1 MNKIKKRYY
10 ILGSLVLITFLFL
23 FFLSTIIMNYVV
35 NNSKELIGRN
45 ITLNELHINYLKVQ
59 VKAKDFTLY
68 ELNEKDT
75 FVYFNELLINYDPW
89 KMLSNEYAVSQIKL
103 VDPYVFI
110 KQNGESFN
118 FDDLIP
124 PADSLKLEADSTEMA
139 DENVKFSIRNIDLQ
153 NGEFHYYD
161 QQIDNLLDFDNLNL
175 ELPLIAWDSR
185 SSEMGVQFSI
195 GESGLVKID
204 AEILQQEQA
213 YNISFATENIQL
225 SSFTNYLKDYVYI
238 SELKGLLQ
246 SDIQVKGSLEK
257 IDHILVLGQVAID
270 SVRVTDTR
278 GEQLFYADK
287 AYTQFDSLD
296 LGRMHYTF
304 KKIEVDRPVIAAS
317 LNKEQSNWEY
327 FLTPYFADSLQTEND
342 SIQLAEPD
350 SPTLFYRVDSMLIHN
365 GQLIFTDNTL
375 NRDFSY
381 KIREIDMT
389 MTALYEQNN
398 AIPLSWDM
406 KFNNEGRYTG
416 ETKFSILN
424 PLNFYYKGN
433 VTDLDLHSF
442 SPYTEYYLA
451 FPIVS
456 GLFNYDSDI
465 SMTPANL
472 QNNNH
477 LLVKEMEFGK
487 RTKDTSATK
496 LPVKLALY
504 LIKDAQDN
512 VEFELPV
519 SGNPSEPGFKMG
531 PIIWKTFGKF
541 IAKTAT
547 QPFGSLAKLVGT
559 QPEELEIVPF
569 SYTQDSLI
577 NSQRKILDKIAEIL
591 QKKEDLIFTFRQEVA
606 VDEEIA
612 FLAIKKAKTR
622 YLMEN
627 NPESI
632 TNWEDIKDDN
642 EDFMLW
648 LNQQSTDNTDLSI
661 ALRCE
666 KLIPQSELNAN
677 FQALYKKRNELLSNY
692 LLSEKLCEPSC
703 IKLLNVDFTNMP
715 QELKKPGF
723 RVQVSVK

>member
-10 ILGSLVLITFLFL
+10 VLGSLVLITFLFL
-23 FFLSTIIMNYVV
+23 FFLSTIIKNYVV

-45 ITLNELHINYLKVQ
+45 ITLNDLHINYLKVQ

-89 KMLSNEYAVSQIKL
+89 KMLSNEYAVSQIRL
-103 VDPYVFI
+103 VKPYIFI
-110 KQNGESFN
+110 KQNGDSFN

-124 PADSLKLEADSTEMA
+124 PTDSVVVEADSAELA
-139 DENVKFSIRNIDLQ
+139 DENVKFSIRNIDLK

-175 ELPLIAWDSR
+175 ELPLIAWNSQ
-185 SSEMGVQFSI
+185 SSEMGVQFNI

-213 YNISFATENIQL
+213 YHISFATENIQL

-246 SDIQVKGSLEK
+246 SDIQVKGSLERV
-257 IDHILVLGQVAID
+257 DELLVLGEVTVD
-270 SVRVTDTR
+270 SVSVTDTR
-278 GEQLFYADK
+278 GEQLFYADR

-296 LGRMHYTF
+296 LGRMYYTF

-317 LNKEQSNWEY
+317 LNKDQSNWEY
-327 FLTPYFADSLQTEND
+327 FLTPYFADTLQTEND
-342 SIQLAEPD
+342 SLQLAEPD
-350 SPTLFYRVDSMLIHN
+350 SPTLFYRVDSMLLRN
-365 GQLIFTDNTL
+365 GTLVFADNTL
-375 NRDFSY
+375 NRNFTY
-381 KIREIDMT
+381 KISSIDMT
-389 MTALYEQNN
+389 MANLYEQND

-424 PLNFYYKGN
+424 PLNLYYKGN

-465 SMTPANL
+465 KMTPANL

-496 LPVKLALY
+496 LPIKLALY

-519 SGNPSEPGFKMG
+519 AGNPSEPGFKMA

-559 QPEELEIVPF
+559 QPEELELVPF
-569 SYTQDSLI
+569 SYTQDSLL
-577 NSQRKILDKIAEIL
+577 NSQRKVLDQIAEIL
-591 QKKEDLIFTFRQEVA
+591 QKKDDLIFTFRQEVA
-606 VDEEIA
+606 VDEEISL
-612 FLAIKKAKTR
+612 LAIKNAKSR
-622 YLMEN
+622 YLIEK
-627 NPESI
+627 NPESH
-632 TNWEDIKDDN
+632 TRWEDINDDN
-642 EDFMLW
+642 EDFTTW
-648 LNQQSTDNTDLSI
+648 LNQLAPDTTDLSL
-661 ALRCE
+661 AVRCATLVSE
-666 KLIPQSELNAN
+666 SELRAT

-692 LLSEKLCEPSC
+692 LLTEKLCDPSSV
-703 IKLLNVDFTNMP
+703 KLQDVDFTNMP